1 MAPAAVKAMRPAEQP
16 RKCALAFDAVIIA
29 RRPASVKRFARQFTF
44 FTAILHDRSF
54 RPSNF
59 ELDVTAP

>member
-29 RRPASVKRFARQFTF
+29 RCPASVKLFARQFTF
-44 FTAILHDRSF
+44 FTVILQDALSGPANLER
-54 RPSNF
+54 N
-59 ELDVTAP
+59 VAAA